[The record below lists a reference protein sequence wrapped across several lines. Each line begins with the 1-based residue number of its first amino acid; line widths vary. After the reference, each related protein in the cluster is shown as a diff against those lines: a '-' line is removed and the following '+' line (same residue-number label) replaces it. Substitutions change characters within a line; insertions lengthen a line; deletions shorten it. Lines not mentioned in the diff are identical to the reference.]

1 MATDIVGGLFGIT
14 PEMYQRDQNILA
26 LKQAAE
32 LGQLDPFASARTSL
46 IYGGRQLA
54 GALGAEDPQLQRISQ
69 FQNLASQSDLTTPEG
84 VASLGKQLLQRGDTG
99 RGMALIQRSQQL
111 AQEQAQARLA
121 TAQTQK
127 AELSVAQ
134 EEKLRSKLANLGP
147 NATQADILRTV
158 TEFGSPDKILAV
170 LESSNRAREGNE
182 TRLQIA
188 EGQQKT
194 QLQIAQQ
201 AAEARIEAARTQGAT
216 ALQIAQMRQDS
227 ALTIANLQNEFKLQ
241 NLDFKKQLFANQPLK
256 PALQKEEDNDF
267 KLIDNLKAQADSLAP
282 VIQTLQINPQTG
294 KAPIELGPI
303 NNKRY
308 ELANATGNS
317 TPESR
322 AYAGLERAIQNAT
335 NLKTDAAKGVQ
346 TDKDV
351 LRFANELIAAYGKND
366 TKTTLESLNNFVNSA
381 KKAQVNTLD
390 GIERR
395 RSSQGIS
402 AYGGGRTP
410 SPSTGS
416 DQDLINKY
424 TNPK

>member
-1 MATDIVGGLFGIT
+1 MADSIVGGLFGMN
-14 PEMYQRDQNILA
+14 PEMYQQQQNQQALA
-26 LKQAAE
+26 QAAQ
-32 LGQLDPFASARTSL
+32 LAQLDPMARARTG
-46 IYGGRQLA
+46 IMYGANRLV
-54 GALGAEDPQLQRISQ
+54 GALGGQDPQLQKISAIQALGQQ
-69 FQNLASQSDLTTPEG
+69 FDVTTPEG
-84 VASLGKQLLQRGDTG
+84 LMQAAGAIRNQYPDVAFGL
-99 RGMALIQRSQQL
+99 SQK
-111 AQEQAQARLA
+111 AQELGLARA
-121 TAQTQK
+121 KTQK
-127 AELSVAQ
+127 ETLSIQQ
-134 EEKLRSKLANLGP
+134 EEKLRTKLANLGP

-216 ALQIAQMRQDS
+216 ALQIAQIRQDS

-256 PALQKEEDNDF
+256 PALQKEQDNDF
-267 KLIDNLKAQADSLAP
+267 KLIDNLKAQVDSLEP

-322 AYAGLERAIQNAT
+322 AYANLERAIQNAT

-381 KKAQVNTLD
+381 KKAQVTTLD

-395 RSSQGIS
+395 RFSQGIS
-402 AYGGGRTP
+402 AYGGGASAP
-410 SPSTGS
+410 KNDNS
-416 DQDLINKY
+416 DPLGIRK
-424 TNPK
+424 

>member
-1 MATDIVGGLFGIT
+1 MAQDSIMGGLFGIT
-14 PEMYQRDQNILA
+14 PEVYQQQQNRQA
-26 LKQAAE
+26 LRQSAE
-32 LGQLDPFASARTSL
+32 LAQLDPMARARTGIMSGANRL
-46 IYGGRQLA
+46 V
-54 GALGAEDPQLQRISQ
+54 GALGGQDPQLQKISAIQSLGQQ
-69 FQNLASQSDLTTPEG
+69 FDVTTPEG
-84 VASLGKQLLQRGDTG
+84 LMQAAGAIRNQYPDVAFGL
-99 RGMALIQRSQQL
+99 SQK
-111 AQEQAQARLA
+111 AQELGLARA
-121 TAQTQK
+121 KTQK
-127 AELSVAQ
+127 ETLSIQQ
-134 EEKLRSKLANLGP
+134 EEKLRSELAGLGP
-147 NATQADILRTV
+147 NATQADVLRTV
-158 TEFGSPDKILAV
+158 TKFGSPDKILAV

-241 NLDFKKQLFANQPLK
+241 NLDFKKQLFSNQPLK

-395 RSSQGIS
+395 RFSQGIS
-402 AYGGGRTP
+402 AYGGGASAP
-410 SPSTGS
+410 KNDNS
-416 DQDLINKY
+416 DPLGIRK
-424 TNPK
+424 